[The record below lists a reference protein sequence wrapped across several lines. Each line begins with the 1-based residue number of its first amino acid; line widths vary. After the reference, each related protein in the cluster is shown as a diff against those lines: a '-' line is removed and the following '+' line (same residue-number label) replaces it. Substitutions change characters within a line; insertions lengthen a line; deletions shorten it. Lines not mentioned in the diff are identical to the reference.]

1 MVKNLVKA
9 LVVIAIIWLP
19 TGTTDFII
27 IPAIINAI
35 GFQMYMV
42 ISGLLVYLL
51 YKNIEGKDLGEKLRN
66 VHKGIKSIF
75 S

>member
-9 LVVIAIIWLP
+9 LVIVSIIWLP

-35 GFQMYMV
+35 GFQMYII
-42 ISGLLVYLL
+42 ISIILMYLL
-51 YKNIEGKDLGEKLRN
+51 YTNIEGKDFGAKLRS
-66 VHKGIKSIF
+66 VHKGVKSIF
-75 S
+75 